1 MTADALLRV
10 ESLSAGY
17 RDLQA
22 IWGVDLTV
30 GAGEITVLLGR
41 NGAGKSTT
49 LLTIAGM
56 LRMLGGRVELGGEDI
71 SARPARLRVKMGLA
85 LVRESK
91 RIFRRRTVEENLLIG
106 GFIMPRGERQ
116 EALHRAYDQFP
127 ILLARRHQL
136 AGGLSGGQQQMLAIA
151 QALMPRPRVIM
162 LDEPSAGLAPA
173 IVKDVFSTLTRLR
186 AEGVGVLL
194 VEQLV
199 DLAMSVADRV
209 VLLDQGRVISTGAD
223 AGMPDLDKFREV
235 YLGRRP
241 SLPRSRS
248 FVPLRLRRQS
258 SDNMWGGGMTD

>member
-1 MTADALLRV
+1 MSSEALLRV

-22 IWGVDLTV
+22 IWEVDLTV
-30 GAGEITVLLGR
+30 GVGEITVLLGR

-49 LLTIAGM
+49 LLAIAGM
-56 LRMLGGRVELGGEDI
+56 LRMLGGRVELGGQDI
-71 SARPARLRVKMGLA
+71 SARPARVRTRMGLA

-106 GFIMPRGERQ
+106 GFIMRRAERQ
-116 EALHRAYDQFP
+116 EALRRAYDQFP
-127 ILLARRHQL
+127 ILLERRHQV

-151 QALMPRPRVIM
+151 QALMPQPRVVM

-186 AEGVGVLL
+186 EAGVGVLL

-199 DLAMSVADRV
+199 DQATSVADRV
-209 VLLDQGRVISTGAD
+209 VLLDQGRVVSSGAS
-223 AGMPDLDKFREV
+223 AGIFDLDKFREV
-235 YLGRRP
+235 YLGRKS
-241 SLPRSRS
+241 SLP
-248 FVPLRLRRQS
+248 VLRTCMGQRRVRFR
-258 SDNMWGGGMTD
+258 N